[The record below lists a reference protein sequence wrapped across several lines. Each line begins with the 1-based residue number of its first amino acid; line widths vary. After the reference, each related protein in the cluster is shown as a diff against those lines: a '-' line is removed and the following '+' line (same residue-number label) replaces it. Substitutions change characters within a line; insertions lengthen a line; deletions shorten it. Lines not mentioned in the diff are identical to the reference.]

1 MRKAM
6 SEAVVG
12 DDVLG
17 EDPTIAR
24 LEETAAEMFN
34 MESGLFVAS
43 GTRYECIC
51 SPHRVSS

>member
-17 EDPTIAR
+17 EDPTITR
-24 LEETAAEMFN
+24 LEETAAEMFG

-43 GTRYECIC
+43 LSLI
-51 SPHRVSS
+51 HI